1 MKSNW
6 KLYIVI
12 TLIII
17 LAGGLLIAKGTDAV
31 SQAESKKQGILN
43 TEPKTEG
50 FYVDLYIPESQIN
63 QIRADQKVNVRF
75 PYLENILVKEGVV
88 TSISPSP
95 QFANLRM
102 TREKGQADLSM
113 FLIRISIPT
122 SADLLPGMT
131 AEVQLDEITG

>member
-1 MKSNW
+1 MKSKW
-6 KLYIVI
+6 RLYMVI

-43 TEPKTEG
+43 SDADTDG
-50 FYVDLYIPESQIN
+50 YYVDLYIPESQIK

-75 PYLENILVKEGVV
+75 PYLDKLLVKEGVV
-88 TSISPSP
+88 ISIAPSP

-113 FLIRISIPT
+113 FLIRISIPA
-122 SADLLPGMT
+122 SKDLLPGMT
-131 AEVQLDEITG
+131 AEVRLDEITG

>member
-63 QIRADQKVNVRF
+63 QFRADQKVNVRF
-75 PYLENILVKEGVV
+75 PYLENLLVKEGVV

-122 SADLLPGMT
+122 SKDLLPGMT

>member
-1 MKSNW
+1 LKSKW
-6 KLYIVI
+6 SLYIVI

-43 TEPKTEG
+43 TEPNTEG

-63 QIRADQKVNVRF
+63 QIQADQKVNVRF
-75 PYLENILVKEGVV
+75 PYLENLLVKEGVV
-88 TSISPSP
+88 TSIAPSP

-122 SADLLPGMT
+122 STDLLPGMT

>member
-63 QIRADQKVNVRF
+63 
-75 PYLENILVKEGVV
+75 
-88 TSISPSP
+88 
-95 QFANLRM
+95 
-102 TREKGQADLSM
+102 
-113 FLIRISIPT
+113 
-122 SADLLPGMT
+122 
-131 AEVQLDEITG
+131 

>member
-75 PYLENILVKEGVV
+75 PYLENLLVKEGVV

>member
-1 MKSNW
+1 MKSKW
-6 KLYIVI
+6 SLYIVI

-75 PYLENILVKEGVV
+75 PYLENLLVKEGVV